1 MMQKDLEA
9 SKEEVA
15 REEVDREQV
24 VRSDGDGQGL
34 VEAGRVEGGG
44 GEAETG
50 HASDP
55 GERERAGGQIFLFLV
70 SKYPSSRT
78 ARAM

>member
-44 GEAETG
+44 GEVETG
-50 HASDP
+50 DALDP
-55 GERERAGGQIFLFLV
+55 GECEREQVGI
-70 SKYPSSRT
+70 
-78 ARAM
+78 